1 MKTLILVRHGDFI
14 HKDPFVPNIGRPLTR
29 QGRHDLVEVAKHFAA
44 LNIVPD
50 LILTS
55 PARRTG
61 ETAEI
66 FGKKLGLNAS
76 RMKVNEELFE
86 AEKREVIR
94 VVHQLDDSLDTVM
107 LVGHDPAMTSLLHH
121 LVNAEVH
128 HLNYASF
135 AVLSIDGQW
144 RDAAFGRSALLHLDV
159 PQEEPQLIGWR
170 DKLALWR
177 RENNRKI
184 ELAVI
189 FTVCLLI
196 ILIVAVGLMMWLDAD
211 SAVRTGS

>member
-29 QGRHDLVEVAKHFAA
+29 QGRHDLVEVAKRFAA

-76 RMKVNEELFE
+76 QMKVDEELFE
-86 AEKREVIR
+86 AEKREILR
-94 VVHQLDDSLDTVM
+94 VVHQLDESLDTVM

-121 LVNAEVH
+121 LVNAEIYN
-128 HLNYASF
+128 LKYASF

-159 PQEEPQLIGWR
+159 PVAEPMTIGWR
-170 DKLALWR
+170 EKFAHWR
-177 RENNRKI
+177 RERIQKI
-184 ELAVI
+184 ELAVVFVI
-189 FTVCLLI
+189 CLLI
-196 ILIVAVGLMMWLDAD
+196 IMTIFGLLMYFGAD
-211 SAVRTGS
+211 SVVRTGQ